1 MIEEKQVTLRKQ
13 TATEG
18 SWLYQDDVQGNRVF
32 AKSAMLGV
40 HADPWLE
47 CSDADKQAW
56 EEAHKPTEPEVQ
68 EAEVV
73 DEQ

>member
-1 MIEEKQVTLRKQ
+1 MKMIVQRPS
-13 TATEG
+13 EG
-18 SWLYQDDVQGNRVF
+18 YDWLYEDRADDDRYFTTVVYRPEGT
-32 AKSAMLGV
+32 
-40 HADPWLE
+40 DPWQE

-56 EEAHKPTEPEVQ
+56 EEAHKPAEPEVQ

>member
-1 MIEEKQVTLRKQ
+1 MIEEKQVTLRRQ

-40 HADPWLE
+40 YADPWLE

-56 EEAHKPTEPEVQ
+56 EEQHKPAKPEIQ
-68 EAEVV
+68 EAEVI

>member
-18 SWLYQDDVQGNRVF
+18 SWLYLDDVQGNRVF

-40 HADPWLE
+40 YADPWLE
-47 CSDADKQAW
+47 CSDAEKQEYEKAK
-56 EEAHKPTEPEVQ
+56 ELISEIGENTEQHV
-68 EAEVV
+68 
-73 DEQ
+73 